1 MGQLPSFDIERLL
14 APHPPRTNL
23 YVANLDGRYGVRI
36 ARIVGTFPAHRHP
49 NGDEGWFVYRGRMRI
64 DSEIGTAEL
73 GSGQGTVVPAGT
85 RHSPTALEPDT
96 IVLVYNVRD
105 LQTIPDDEA
114 ALAAAGYTEQ
124 DVDR

>member
-1 MGQLPSFDIERLL
+1 MSQLPSFDIERLL
-14 APHPPRTNL
+14 APHAPRTNL

-36 ARIVGTFPAHRHP
+36 AKIAGTFPAHRHP
-49 NGDEGWFVYRGRMRI
+49 NGDEGWFVYRGRVRI
-64 DSEIGTAEL
+64 ESELGTAEL

-85 RHSPTALEPDT
+85 RHSPTALEPGT
-96 IVLVYNVRD
+96 IVLVFNDRD

-124 DVDR
+124 DVDL